1 MRLLSC
7 RDPFVQFPEQKSM
20 RKWSR
25 QRRENQKLFLFP
37 AFSIT
42 NLLNLVMWIT
52 TSSDPGAKRLVET
65 PQCSFRTNPDEP
77 CFNALRPLFVSQANY
92 FATPDQSVGY
102 SFSCG
107 LPGLTASISPQ
118 ALKPDYA
125 VIKPHSYYNKLL
137 FRNQIPISGGEA
149 LAGRYPRVLTEVLRI
164 FPKSFKR
171 IVGSY
176 Y

>member
-52 TSSDPGAKRLVET
+52 ISFDPGAKQLVET

-92 FATPDQSVGY
+92 FATPDQSADC
-102 SFSCG
+102 SFSRDLPSLYSKYIPASLYNQLCG
-107 LPGLTASISPQ
+107 YQ
-118 ALKPDYA
+118 AT
-125 VIKPHSYYNKLL
+125 
-137 FRNQIPISGGEA
+137 F
-149 LAGRYPRVLTEVLRI
+149 
-164 FPKSFKR
+164 
-171 IVGSY
+171 
-176 Y
+176 